1 MLGSRRVPTS
11 YTAEDIPWGISH
23 LDRRN
28 HLYIIGKTGMGKTAL
43 LRNIILADVWRSA
56 GVGIIDPH
64 GDLAESIVDA
74 IPSTRSDDVVYFN
87 PSDLEYPLAWN
98 LVQAISPDERP
109 LTADFLVEG
118 FKSLFG
124 DSWGP
129 RLQWIL
135 YNALRACLDAQH
147 TTLLSV
153 YRMLTDESYRTH
165 IVRQVQDPVVRDF
178 WQGEF
183 AEWPA
188 HYRLEAISSIR
199 NKLGRF
205 LGSPAVR
212 NIVGQYH
219 GKLDLGFVMDHERIF
234 IANLAKGTL
243 GPDQANLLGSLL
255 VAQFQAAA
263 FKRATIPEA
272 ERRDFYLIIDEFQN
286 FMTESFASILSEA
299 RKYRLNL
306 TMAHQYL
313 EQATPAVRQAVFG
326 NVGSIIAF
334 RVGGPD
340 GEALEQVF
348 SPDMLRTHF
357 LNLKKHEVIASIQD
371 KGSPPAPFRGM
382 TLAPL
387 AYESGRKDAIIA
399 LSRERYARPR
409 AVVEPRIHALFP
421 DLGAGKSPP

>member
-1 MLGSRRVPTS
+1 MS
-11 YTAEDIPWGISH
+11 
-23 LDRRN
+23 
-28 HLYIIGKTGMGKTAL
+28 KTAL
-43 LRNIILADVWRSA
+43 LRYMILADLWRGA
-56 GVGIIDPH
+56 CVGILDPD
-64 GDLAESIVDA
+64 GDLAESIIDA
-74 IPSTRSDDVVYFN
+74 IPPARSDEVVYFN
-87 PSDLEYPLAWN
+87 PSDLEYPIAWN
-98 LVQAISPDERP
+98 LVQTIPPDERP

-135 YNALRACLDAQH
+135 YNAVRACLDAQH

-153 YRMLTDESYRTH
+153 YRMLTDESYRAD
-165 IVRQVQDPVVRDF
+165 IVRQVEDPVVRDF

-183 AEWPA
+183 AGWPV
-188 HYRLEAISSIR
+188 HDRLQAVSSIR
-199 NKLGRF
+199 NKLGRC

-212 NIVGQYH
+212 NIVGQYT
-219 GKLDLGFVMDHERIF
+219 GKLSLEFVINNHRIF
-234 IANLAKGTL
+234 VANLAKGTM

-263 FKRATIPEA
+263 FKRAAIPEKD
-272 ERRDFYLIIDEFQN
+272 RVDYYLIIDEFQN

-313 EQATPAVRQAVFG
+313 EQAKPAVRQAVFG
-326 NVGSIIAF
+326 NAGSIIAF

-340 GEALEQVF
+340 GETLEEVF
-348 SPDMLRTHF
+348 SPDMLRIHF
-357 LNLKKHEVIASIQD
+357 LGLKKHEVVASIQD
-371 KGSPPAPFRGM
+371 EGTPPAPFRGM

-387 AYESGRKDAIIA
+387 DYDAGRKDAIIA

-409 AVVEPRIHALFP
+409 ATVEPGIKELFP
-421 DLGAGKSPP
+421 DSGTGKNPP